1 VVDVYKETPLSA
13 SIERM
18 NMISPAIDTALY
30 AYTTIYTTIGFYS
43 MMPVALDVSFEAR
56 LLVDVDDFV

>member
-1 VVDVYKETPLSA
+1 VVDVYKETPLIA

-18 NMISPAIDTALY
+18 NMISPAIDTVLY
-30 AYTTIYTTIGFYS
+30 AYTIIGFYS

>member
-1 VVDVYKETPLSA
+1 MVDVYKETPLSA

-30 AYTTIYTTIGFYS
+30 AYTTIGFYS